1 MNQRLHRV
9 AGMSLLVVII
19 TACSFK
25 TVYNQLDYLIPEYV
39 EGMVTLDDVLE
50 DKVEQRSEALL
61 NWHRNTQLKPYA
73 DWLRAIQRDAGENL
87 TEQTVKTRITEAELF
102 WQSLAA
108 RINDEMSLL
117 LPMLNKEQQAEL
129 FINIE
134 DRNETFREEF
144 VDLGDDQRTE
154 DYKERITDTYENWI
168 GELTDEQALAVEQA
182 SSELVSTADLRLQR
196 RLEWQRGIRDILAE
210 QASHENKTLRLRT
223 FLAGF
228 EGIDN
233 DEMSQ
238 KSAYNRE
245 VVSSLTVRISRSMT
259 EQQKAHFINKT
270 DEYIRIFTELAENR

>member
-117 LPMLNKEQQAEL
+117 LPMLNIEQQAEL

-154 DYKERITDTYENWI
+154 DYEERITDTYENWI
-168 GELTDEQALAVEQA
+168 GELTDEQALAVKQA

-196 RLEWQRGIRDILAE
+196 RLEWQRGIREILAE
-210 QASHENKTLRLRT
+210 QGSNENKTLRLRT

-259 EQQKAHFINKT
+259 DQQKAHFINKT

>member
-1 MNQRLHRV
+1 MNQRLFRV

-108 RINDEMSLL
+108 RINDEMSLM
-117 LPMLNKEQQAEL
+117 LPMLNIEQQAEL

-154 DYKERITDTYENWI
+154 DYEERITDTYENWI
-168 GELTDEQALAVEQA
+168 GELTDEQALAVKQA

-196 RLEWQRGIRDILAE
+196 RLEWQRGIREILAE
-210 QASHENKTLRLRT
+210 QGSNENKTLRLRT

-259 EQQKAHFINKT
+259 DQQKAHFINKT

>member
-1 MNQRLHRV
+1 MNQRLINM
-9 AGMSLLVVII
+9 ASMTLLAVII

-25 TVYNQLDYLIPEYV
+25 TVYNRLDYLIPEYV

-50 DKVEQRSEALL
+50 EKVEQRSRSLL

-73 DWLRAIQRDAGENL
+73 DWLRAIQRDVGENL
-87 TEQTVKTRITEAELF
+87 SEETVKARITEAEQF
-102 WQSLAA
+102 WQSLAVK
-108 RINDEMSLL
+108 INDEMSLL

-144 VDLGDDQRTE
+144 VDLDDDQRTG
-154 DYKERITDTYENWI
+154 DYAERLTDTYENWI
-168 GELTDEQALAVEQA
+168 GELTVEQTLAVEQA
-182 SSELVSTADLRLQR
+182 SSQLVSTADLRLQR
-196 RLEWQRGIRDILAE
+196 RLEWQRGIREILAE
-210 QASHENKTLRLRT
+210 QDSNENKTRRLRT

-233 DEMSQ
+233 DEMSP
-238 KSAYNRE
+238 KSAFNRE
-245 VVSSLTVRISRSMT
+245 VVASLTVRISRSMT
-259 EQQKAHFINKT
+259 DEQKAHFINKT